1 MVPMLALASIT
12 LGLAA
17 TDSGA
22 TQSADQMV
30 HAQKNG
36 EFLWKYYPQGALK
49 RGEQG
54 RVAFKLTIEPT
65 GTISTCDVT
74 ESSGFRALD
83 KETCDIMGLYARVA
97 PVRNADGRAIRA
109 VQEGFIVWKLPPG
122 ATEVASASTS
132 KTMPKPDQLVCRK
145 DITTGSLIATV
156 KHCMTRSE
164 WKQQEIVNRDAV
176 EAMGQGRGFCGNG
189 DAACLPPCPS
199 ANVANGGVGSC

>member
-65 GTISTCDVT
+65 GTIATCDVT
-74 ESSGFRALD
+74 ESSGFKALD
-83 KETCDIMGLYARVA
+83 AETCDIMGLYARVE
-97 PVRNADGRAIRA
+97 PVRNSDGRAIRA
-109 VQEGFIVWKLPPG
+109 TQNGFIVWKLPPG
-122 ATEVASASTS
+122 AVKVASASGS
-132 KTMPKPDQLVCRK
+132 KTMRKPSQLICRK
-145 DITTGSLIATV
+145 DIETGSLIAT
-156 KHCMTRSE
+156 TRQCLTKEQWARQQSQT
-164 WKQQEIVNRDAV
+164 KQNFEQL
-176 EAMGQGRGFCGNG
+176 QGKDTIMQGN
-189 DAACLPPCPS
+189 
-199 ANVANGGVGSC
+199 